1 MDAMEIAKDIT
12 AAIISNPSY
21 KPGSGK
27 EEVKLFA
34 AVLKEVNKVL
44 GAQEFEEEEEESAGE
59 GGDIASVRDVRVR
72 RGLQ

>member
-12 AAIISNPSY
+12 AAIISNPGY

-27 EEVKLFA
+27 EEAKLFA
-34 AVLKEVNKVL
+34 AVLKEVTRVL
-44 GAQEFEEEEEESAGE
+44 EVEEIEEDSGESGE
-59 GGDIASVRDVRVR
+59 VPSVKDVRVR

>member
-12 AAIISNPSY
+12 AAIISNPGY

-27 EEVKLFA
+27 EEARLFA
-34 AVLKEVNKVL
+34 AVLREVTRVL
-44 GAQEFEEEEEESAGE
+44 EEEEIEEEASAGE
-59 GGDIASVRDVRVR
+59 GEGMTSVKDVRVR

>member
-12 AAIISNPSY
+12 AAIISNPGY

-27 EEVKLFA
+27 EEARLFA
-34 AVLKEVNKVL
+34 VVLKEVIRVL
-44 GAQEFEEEEEESAGE
+44 EAEDIEDEDSADEGE
-59 GGDIASVRDVRVR
+59 GMTSVKDVRVR

>member
-12 AAIISNPSY
+12 AAIISNPGY

-27 EEVKLFA
+27 EEARLFA
-34 AVLKEVNKVL
+34 TVLKEVTRVL
-44 GAQEFEEEEEESAGE
+44 EEEEEIGEEAYAGGE
-59 GGDIASVRDVRVR
+59 GIPSVRDVRVR

>member
-12 AAIISNPSY
+12 AAIISNPGY

-27 EEVKLFA
+27 EEAKLFA
-34 AVLKEVNKVL
+34 SVLKEVTRVL
-44 GAQEFEEEEEESAGE
+44 EAEEIGEEASAGGE
-59 GGDIASVRDVRVR
+59 EIPSVRDVRVR

>member
-12 AAIISNPSY
+12 AAIISNPGY

-27 EEVKLFA
+27 EEAKLFA
-34 AVLKEVNKVL
+34 AVLKEVIRVL
-44 GAQEFEEEEEESAGE
+44 ESEEEIEDEAYAGE
-59 GGDIASVRDVRVR
+59 GGEVPSVKDVRVR

>member
-12 AAIISNPSY
+12 AAIISNPGY

-27 EEVKLFA
+27 EEAKLFA
-34 AVLKEVNKVL
+34 SVLKEVTKVL
-44 GAQEFEEEEEESAGE
+44 ESEEIEEASAGE
-59 GGDIASVRDVRVR
+59 GEGIPSVRDVRVR

>member
-21 KPGSGK
+21 KPGSGN
-27 EEVKLFA
+27 EEARLFA

-44 GAQEFEEEEEESAGE
+44 GSQEVEEEDSAGDSGE
-59 GGDIASVRDVRVR
+59 IPSVRDVRVR

>member
-12 AAIISNPSY
+12 AAIISNPGY

-27 EEVKLFA
+27 EEAKLFA
-34 AVLKEVNKVL
+34 AVLKEVTRVL
-44 GAQEFEEEEEESAGE
+44 ESEEIEEESAGDSGE
-59 GGDIASVRDVRVR
+59 VPSVRDVRVR

>member
-44 GAQEFEEEEEESAGE
+44 GAQELEEEEESAGE
-59 GGDIASVRDVRVR
+59 GGEITSVRDVRVR

>member
-34 AVLKEVNKVL
+34 AVLREVTRVL
-44 GAQEFEEEEEESAGE
+44 EAEEIEEESAGE
-59 GGDIASVRDVRVR
+59 GEGVPSVRDVRVR
-72 RGLQ
+72 RGL

>member
-12 AAIISNPSY
+12 AAIISNPGY

-27 EEVKLFA
+27 EEARLFA

-44 GAQEFEEEEEESAGE
+44 GSQESESEEEDYGE
-59 GGDIASVRDVRVR
+59 GGEIPSVRDVRVR

>member
-12 AAIISNPSY
+12 AAIISNPGY

-27 EEVKLFA
+27 EEAKLFA
-34 AVLKEVNKVL
+34 AVLKEVTRVL
-44 GAQEFEEEEEESAGE
+44 EAEDIEEEASAGE
-59 GGDIASVRDVRVR
+59 GGELASVKDVRVR

>member
-12 AAIISNPSY
+12 AAIISNPGY

-27 EEVKLFA
+27 EEAKLFA
-34 AVLKEVNKVL
+34 AVLKEVTRVL
-44 GAQEFEEEEEESAGE
+44 EEEEIEEEASAGE
-59 GGDIASVRDVRVR
+59 SGEVPSVRDVRVR

>member
-12 AAIISNPSY
+12 AAIISNPGY

-27 EEVKLFA
+27 EEAKLFA
-34 AVLKEVNKVL
+34 AVLKEVTRVL
-44 GAQEFEEEEEESAGE
+44 ESEEIEEGSAGE
-59 GGDIASVRDVRVR
+59 SEEIASVRDVRVR